1 MAKRENIDKMNE
13 KKEQKDINAEPL
25 KMFIAIAPFCI
36 GIAHEWASSLTCIFL
51 LGYLWYCYFK
61 TGKIKICNSETMLFA
76 ALMPLAY
83 GISAIW
89 AVDSGMAVFGMIKFL
104 PLPIFVLAIGQ
115 LEHDKKV
122 ELLEYL
128 PLSGTVM
135 TLVSVVLSLIPVF
148 QPFFSVNHR
157 LAGFYQYPNTFA
169 LYLLIGLAILISNE
183 KWSKRNIFFGT
194 VLLAGIVLT
203 GSRTG
208 FALLVFMILC
218 YCILIKNRSV
228 KIGLFVVLIGI
239 FAVTGIFVI
248 VTGNTSSIGRYLTTS
263 LTTSTFLG
271 RLLYFKDAV
280 PIILKHPLGLGY
292 MGYYY
297 SQVQFQSG
305 VYSVINI
312 HNELLQLLL
321 DVGWIPTVLFLWRV
335 ITGIRKGNLQSRM
348 IIILIMLHSMLDF
361 NLQFI
366 SIFFILLVAV
376 DVEEKTMKYVKKRSV
391 LVAASIIA
399 GCISV
404 YFGVVSCFNYL
415 KMYSAASLMYPGNT
429 RALMEL
435 LVETDD
441 VEEMEKIAD
450 KILKL
455 NPDNSLANSAKAR
468 VFYSKGDFGNMIVYK
483 QRAINYSKYSLEEYL
498 DYFDMLY
505 VGYQLYLKYGD
516 VESAEQCRQC
526 MLAIPDMMKEVL
538 TETDPLAYKIND
550 KPDLELPE
558 EYKEVL
564 RTLE

>member
-13 KKEQKDINAEPL
+13 KKEQKEINAEPL

-61 TGKIKICNSETMLFA
+61 TGKIKICNSVTMLFA

-228 KIGLFVVLIGI
+228 KIGLFVALIGI

-297 SQVQFQSG
+297 SQGQFQSG

-361 NLQFI
+361 NLQFVSI
-366 SIFFILLVAV
+366 SFILLVAV
-376 DVEEKTMKYVKKRSV
+376 DVEEKTMKFVKKRSV

-435 LVETDD
+435 LVEADD

-468 VFYSKGDFGNMIVYK
+468 VFYSKGDFGNVISYK
-483 QRAINYSKYSLEEYL
+483 KQAIAYSKYSLEEYL
-498 DYFDMLY
+498 DYFNMLY
-505 VGYQLYLKYGD
+505 VGYQLYMEYGD
-516 VESAEQCRQC
+516 LESAEQCKQC

-538 TETDPLAYKIND
+538 TETDLLAYKIND
-550 KPDLELPE
+550 KPELELPE